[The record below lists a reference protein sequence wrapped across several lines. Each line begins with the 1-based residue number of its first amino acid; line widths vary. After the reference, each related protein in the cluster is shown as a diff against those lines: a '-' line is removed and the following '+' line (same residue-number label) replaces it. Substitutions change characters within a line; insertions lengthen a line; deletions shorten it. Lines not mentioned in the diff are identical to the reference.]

1 MAQVCNVERLV
12 VAPRIPVQNIRSD
25 AERSVVARERIHV
38 MMRSATLLG
47 AANSINDRSSSRTV
61 NIIIGAL
68 AALGLLMLLVSI
80 WLWRAS
86 RPVPPHLEGLDLI
99 TKRRWLRSNTNRR
112 EHLLDTIREV
122 RGPAPIPSL
131 AREPEAIEPGPAMP
145 ISVDAASTS
154 LGVASSPGVPTVT
167 AAAVS
172 PEKADGW
179 LSPSLA
185 DAVPAGWIDQPVSPS
200 AADALP
206 PGWLDDPAPAPQ
218 PLTAAGLV
226 PPPPAGPPVTDN
238 GYGDPHE

>member
-1 MAQVCNVERLV
+1 
-12 VAPRIPVQNIRSD
+12 
-25 AERSVVARERIHV
+25 

-47 AANSINDRSSSRTV
+47 AANSINDQSSSRTV

-68 AALGLLMLLVSI
+68 AALGLLMFLVSI

-122 RGPAPIPSL
+122 RGPAPVALL
-131 AREPEAIEPGPAMP
+131 ARGADAIEPGPAMP
-145 ISVDAASTS
+145 ISLDAASTS
-154 LGVASSPGVPTVT
+154 LGVASSPGVPTV
-167 AAAVS
+167 AAAALSSDVA
-172 PEKADGW
+172 EGW

-185 DAVPAGWIDQPVSPS
+185 DAVPAAWIDQPASPS
-200 AADALP
+200 TADALP
-206 PGWLDDPAPAPQ
+206 LGWLDDPAPAPQ
-218 PLTAAGLV
+218 PLTSAGFV

-238 GYGDPHE
+238 GYGDPHG

>member
-1 MAQVCNVERLV
+1 
-12 VAPRIPVQNIRSD
+12 
-25 AERSVVARERIHV
+25 

-47 AANSINDRSSSRTV
+47 AANSINDQSSSRTV

-68 AALGLLMLLVSI
+68 AALGLLMFLVSI

-122 RGPAPIPSL
+122 RGPAPVALL
-131 AREPEAIEPGPAMP
+131 AREADAIEPGPAMP
-145 ISVDAASTS
+145 ISLDAASTS
-154 LGVASSPGVPTVT
+154 LGVPSSPGVPIV
-167 AAAVS
+167 AAS
-172 PEKADGW
+172 PASSDQADGW

-185 DAVPAGWIDQPVSPS
+185 DAVPAGWIDQPASAS

-206 PGWLDDPAPAPQ
+206 LGWLDDPAPVPQ
-218 PLTAAGLV
+218 PLTSAGLV
-226 PPPPAGPPVTDN
+226 PPLVGPPATDN
-238 GYGDPHE
+238 GYGDPDG